1 MQSTPRSVLA
11 ALCCVAMVLYSV
23 YLGAIGVL
31 LPYLGTAFSLGAEA
45 QGRLF
50 PANFVGF
57 VVGVLLCGYLSD
69 LWGRKAVLLVG
80 LVLYAG
86 GLVLFGSASSYALAL
101 AAALLVGAGS
111 GAMEVVANALAADL
125 YPEKRAILLNALQV
139 AFGVGAAASPTLCR
153 YLLTHG
159 TDWRG
164 LYFGLAGIN
173 LIVFVILSLCR
184 IPKSAAP
191 EALELSA
198 LRAVLQKPSFAIL
211 CVMQALY
218 VGAEV
223 SFFSWL
229 PTYFEKQLPGG
240 VAWMAGVGT
249 LFWIT
254 MTLGRFALGGLLG
267 RYRLMLLTALCA
279 GGGVLF
285 AALAL
290 LLPTLLPVLVC
301 VALTG
306 LFIAGIFS
314 LVLAEAGERFP
325 SVAGTA
331 FGGVVAAGG
340 VGGAVIPW
348 GIGALASTSLG
359 WQGALALVPLSLAG
373 VLVLSLVVKKEFSQT
388 MAN

>member
-1 MQSTPRSVLA
+1 ML
-11 ALCCVAMVLYSV
+11 LYSV
-23 YLGAIGVL
+23 YLGAVGVL
-31 LPYLGTAFSLGAEA
+31 LPYLGAAFSLGAEA

-50 PANFVGF
+50 PANFAGF

-69 LWGRKAVLLVG
+69 RWGRKAVLLMG
-80 LVLYAG
+80 IAIYAV
-86 GLVLFGSASSYALAL
+86 GLVLFGSSGSYGLAL

-125 YPEKRAILLNALQV
+125 YPEKRAFLLNALQV
-139 AFGVGAAASPTLCR
+139 AFGAGAAASPTLCR

-159 TDWRG
+159 TDWRW
-164 LYFGLAGIN
+164 LYFGLAAIN
-173 LIVFVILSLCR
+173 LAVFVILSLCR

-198 LRAVLQKPSFAIL
+198 LRVVLQKPSFAIL

-229 PTYFEKQLPGG
+229 PTYFEKQILGG
-240 VAWMAGVGT
+240 AAWMAGVGT

-254 MTLGRFALGGLLG
+254 MTVGRFALGGLLG
-267 RYRLMLLTALCA
+267 RFPLMTLNALSA

-290 LLPTLLPVLVC
+290 LGHTPIPVLIC
-301 VALTG
+301 VALAG
-306 LFIAGIFS
+306 LCFAGIFS

-348 GIGALASTSLG
+348 VVGALASTGLG
-359 WQGALALVPLSLAG
+359 WQGALALVPLSLIG
-373 VLVLSLVVKKEFSQT
+373 TLLLSLRLAKRER
-388 MAN
+388 

>member
-1 MQSTPRSVLA
+1 
-11 ALCCVAMVLYSV
+11 
-23 YLGAIGVL
+23 
-31 LPYLGTAFSLGAEA
+31 
-45 QGRLF
+45 
-50 PANFVGF
+50 
-57 VVGVLLCGYLSD
+57 
-69 LWGRKAVLLVG
+69 
-80 LVLYAG
+80 
-86 GLVLFGSASSYALAL
+86 
-101 AAALLVGAGS
+101 
-111 GAMEVVANALAADL
+111 MEVVANALAADL
-125 YPEKRAILLNALQV
+125 YPEKRAFLLNALQV

-159 TDWRG
+159 TDWRA
-164 LYFGLAGIN
+164 LYVGLAGIN
-173 LIVFVILSLCR
+173 LAVFLVLSLCR

-240 VAWMAGVGT
+240 AVWMAGVGT

-254 MTLGRFALGGLLG
+254 MTIGRFGLGALLGRFALM
-267 RYRLMLLTALCA
+267 RLTALCA
-279 GGGVLF
+279 GGGVFF

-290 LLPTLLPVLVC
+290 LFPTLLPVLAC

-306 LFIAGIFS
+306 LCIAGIFS

-348 GIGALASTSLG
+348 GIGALASSRLG
-359 WQGALALVPLSLAG
+359 WQGALALVPLCLTG
-373 VLVLSLVVKKEFSQT
+373 VLVLSLHLMRMSRLPAGGISRDAGKL
-388 MAN
+388 